1 MKQNAPD
8 VLIIKALKPEQSSTK
23 DDKLR
28 YTNLSSAAL
37 RHSKYDSLR
46 WSEFLSSPE
55 SSIVEEK
62 KAEHLALQY
71 LLQTSEK
78 LNNSKEDDSIQA
90 WSERFTNSSIE
101 LFGEPNSENA
111 KRLLI
116 KDRNQIIDAALK
128 SNQAYSVELREYL
141 DILEALGINKESK
154 NYQTEES
161 KIKENRVTGFFK
173 TQLHNRYSGV
183 IETLEDPGIPD
194 LLTPQDIKK
203 YMSIA
208 LDKLISDD
216 SRWAGWAVE
225 IADGANISR
234 TGNSIKVG
242 RDRVSMHKK
251 ELKGIFAHEVL
262 VHGARSVNGSER
274 SEMLKKGL
282 TGYLSSEEGIATLAE
297 YAMSG
302 EIPQKIVDRY
312 TDIALAL
319 GKIKNKKFTRQ
330 ELSDFVI
337 KREKVRTLLGKEDY
351 GSDDELDKKCAQH
364 VARIYRGSQGNNY
377 IGVFTKDYIYY
388 EGFDKMLDYISEEIE
403 KSVNENDLY
412 DFLMQGKF
420 DPLNETHVSYIM
432 SE

>member
-1 MKQNAPD
+1 MKQSAPN

-23 DDKLR
+23 EERLR
-28 YTNLSSAAL
+28 YANLSSTAL

-46 WSEFLSSPE
+46 WSEFLLSPDN
-55 SSIVEEK
+55 SVDEEK

-78 LNNSKEDDSIQA
+78 LNTSKEDDSIQT
-90 WSERFTNSSIE
+90 WSERFTHSSIE
-101 LFGEPNSENA
+101 LFGEPNSETA
-111 KRLLI
+111 KKLLI
-116 KDRNQIIDAALK
+116 QDHNQIVDAALN
-128 SNQAYSVELREYL
+128 SNKDYSVELRDYL
-141 DILEALGINKESK
+141 DIFDTLDIHTEAQNRQLEEL
-154 NYQTEES
+154 
-161 KIKENRVTGFFK
+161 KIKESRVTNFFK
-173 TQLHNRYSGV
+173 TQIQNRYDE
-183 IETLEDPGIPD
+183 IIKTLEDSSIPD

-203 YMSIA
+203 YMSTA
-208 LDKLISDD
+208 LDKLIIND
-216 SRWAGWAVE
+216 SRWQGWTAEVV
-225 IADGANISR
+225 DGANISR
-234 TGNSIKVG
+234 VG
-242 RDRVSMHKK
+242 STIEIGQDRVSMRKK

-262 VHGARSVNGSER
+262 VHGARSINGSEK
-274 SEMLKKGL
+274 SEILKKGL